1 MAQWMFSKP
10 SVFLVIGRKNSHGCG
25 SDIVMESISIIDSR
39 GGRSAPLSIL
49 FARLWQK
56 WCCVDRLPA
65 SLRMPPNPMCP
76 ELGRTQ
82 LACVTGSGLNTNAL
96 SRIND
101 GTNEEPPTEFFGILI
116 CIR

>member
-10 SVFLVIGRKNSHGCG
+10 SVFLVIGRKNIHGCG

-39 GGRSAPLSIL
+39 GGRSAPPVNPLRSAL
-49 FARLWQK
+49 AEVVLRRSPARKSKNASKSDVSGAWAHATCL
-56 WCCVDRLPA
+56 CNRLRA
-65 SLRMPPNPMCP
+65 KHKRAVAN
-76 ELGRTQ
+76 
-82 LACVTGSGLNTNAL
+82 
-96 SRIND
+96 ND